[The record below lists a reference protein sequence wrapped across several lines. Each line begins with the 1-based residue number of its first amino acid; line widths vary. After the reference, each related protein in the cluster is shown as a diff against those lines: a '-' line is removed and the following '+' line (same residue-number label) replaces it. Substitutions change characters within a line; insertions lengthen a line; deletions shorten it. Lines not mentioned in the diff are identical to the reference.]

1 MRLNNEARADE
12 TSMIPFGAYSPECV
26 EQVFS
31 EFGHEFIGNS
41 STHASLVPRRRD
53 KGKPAAKRGR
63 KAYGP
68 PKTRWEEVA
77 RLPNGVGGGATKSS
91 AIPTVSSKQEAG
103 HISPTQAK
111 RLDTPATVATM

>member
-1 MRLNNEARADE
+1 VRLNNEARADE
-12 TSMIPFGAYSPECV
+12 SVMIPFGPYSPECV

-68 PKTRWEEVA
+68 PKARW
-77 RLPNGVGGGATKSS
+77 GGGGCQVIERRWWRGNKALRHSHS
-91 AIPTVSSKQEAG
+91 E
-103 HISPTQAK
+103 H
-111 RLDTPATVATM
+111 